1 MRLVVPFLEKEL
13 DFLFLYVFY
22 SLLQKRTLE
31 KEIYKN
37 QKTQFLDITFVSRTK
52 PVMIDC
58 LNVQLKKKSSVLMY
72 TFTTVIDGKG
82 FHQFKKKIHVKCKKK
97 THCLSMASV
106 FSKGNQICPSRRFA
120 SLAMP
125 PFSKYILVM

>member
-82 FHQFKKKIHVKCKKK
+82 FH
-97 THCLSMASV
+97 
-106 FSKGNQICPSRRFA
+106 
-120 SLAMP
+120 
-125 PFSKYILVM
+125 